1 MFKVENIVKVYS
13 RSKFVKTKAINGI
26 SFTLE
31 ERGLTF
37 ILGKSGS
44 GKSTLLNLL
53 STLYIFILIIMVIS

>member
-1 MFKVENIVKVYS
+1 MFKVENIFKVYS

-31 ERGLTF
+31 ERWLTF

-44 GKSTLLNLL
+44 GKSTLLNPL

>member
-37 ILGKSGS
+37 ILDKSGS

-53 STLYIFILIIMVIS
+53 STLYIFILIIMVIR